1 VRVVVPLG
9 ESSPAV
15 VVPATAL
22 RKGPAGEHVFVLEP
36 DPQGQVRAHVRSVR
50 SGPMVGDQIVIR
62 TGLEAGET
70 VAAHGSFKLFESV
83 AVTVVDGAQVAGGGR

>member
-1 VRVVVPLG
+1 
-9 ESSPAV
+9 
-15 VVPATAL
+15 
-22 RKGPAGEHVFVLEP
+22 
-36 DPQGQVRAHVRSVR
+36 
-50 SGPMVGDQIVIR
+50 MVGDQIVIR